1 MSRALESFN
10 IRSTAEHSKHWM
22 SCAIR
27 KVVAE
32 FRTGQPTSTKVGKE
46 LAIRKTRK
54 VGVDQTSLVELA
66 GGATLVKS

>member
-10 IRSTAEHSKHWM
+10 IRSTAEHSKHW